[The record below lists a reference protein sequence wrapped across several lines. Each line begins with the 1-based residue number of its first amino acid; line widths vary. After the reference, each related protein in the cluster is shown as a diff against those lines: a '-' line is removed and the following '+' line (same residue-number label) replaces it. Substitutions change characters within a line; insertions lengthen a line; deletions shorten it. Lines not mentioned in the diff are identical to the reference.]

1 MTTSRVIVQTTG
13 NPDQFCTQWDAYV
26 RSLAAGIYIV
36 DVFYTSTVSDIE
48 KNGLNFDRNKFLVY
62 LKKSFMIMAGII
74 YGKLFLKIFF
84 LY

>member
-13 NPDQFCTQWDAYV
+13 NPDQFRTQWDAYV

-48 KNGLNFDRNKFLVY
+48 KNGLNFDRNKFSYCKFLVY
-62 LKKSFMIMAGII
+62 PQ
-74 YGKLFLKIFF
+74 KL
-84 LY
+84 